1 MNRSRIVVPIV
12 ALLVALLIGVYRVP
26 DAAILLIVLAVIII
40 AIIKYYWFDSKGAVN
55 GKK

>member
-1 MNRSRIVVPIV
+1 MNWSRIVVPIV

-26 DAAILLIVLAVIII
+26 DAAILLIVLAAIMI